1 MNTIES
7 SDLTARACDEIALL
21 RKALEG
27 IYNISEHANT
37 ALIWI
42 QMEDI
47 NWNISNKIYGKNNHP
62 SVTCK
67 TILNNKCIMYIS
79 SGKAMPRVHL
89 EVCYTA
95 VSITF

>member
-7 SDLTARACDEIALL
+7 SNLTARACDEIDLL

-47 NWNISNKIYGKNNHP
+47 NWNISNKMLWMKELEMAEHIKNFAEI
-62 SVTCK
+62 K
-67 TILNNKCIMYIS
+67 
-79 SGKAMPRVHL
+79 
-89 EVCYTA
+89 
-95 VSITF
+95 